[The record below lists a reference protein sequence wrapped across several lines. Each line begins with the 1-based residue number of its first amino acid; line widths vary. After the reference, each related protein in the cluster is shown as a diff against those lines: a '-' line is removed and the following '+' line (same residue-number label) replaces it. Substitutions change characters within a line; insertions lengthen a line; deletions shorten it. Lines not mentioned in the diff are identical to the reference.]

1 MFMQSLNMM
10 FYKTAEKHQP
20 HLRLSAL
27 HHYYP
32 KIKTMDKVKKRNVS
46 LCMWLIID
54 SDNAWKG
61 ALISLNDD
69 KMTCWLWLIA
79 LDIGGQQWIPAHNCF
94 FQRLS
99 AIVLWESESK
109 FVVSWVRANRHHQRA
124 GVIDHT
130 TSDNN
135 AWMLL
140 WTWIIYMTRL
150 YWWLQLL
157 SDNRGRLSTGW
168 GLVACH
174 RLSVAA

>member
-1 MFMQSLNMM
+1 MTQ
-10 FYKTAEKHQP
+10 A
-20 HLRLSAL
+20 
-27 HHYYP
+27 
-32 KIKTMDKVKKRNVS
+32 MDKVRKGTNVHVINT
-46 LCMWLIID
+46 WF
-54 SDNAWKG
+54 WKCQKG
-61 ALISLNDD
+61 TLISLNDD

-124 GVIDHT
+124 RVIDHT

-168 GLVACH
+168 ACCLSPLVSGHHCWY
-174 RLSVAA
+174 